1 MVDSVDAMTLR
12 AAMQADTWFR
22 ACDSAMQDA
31 LLAHGRKRRLVPGEH
46 LFAQGETGEQG
57 GGLFCVMSGSLTVQS
72 VDTEGQMPVLV
83 VLAPYCW
90 FGELSFTDGQPRSHD
105 AVADIPSM
113 VFCVPREPLLAW
125 LEGHPRHWRA
135 IAMLAVGKL
144 RTVYQVIDE
153 EMRRPLT
160 QRIARRL
167 WLAFHG
173 WGWRRD
179 NPVHS
184 VHWSQDQLARMLG
197 NARPS
202 VNKSLREL
210 EDSGAIRLRYGTIEV
225 LDSALL
231 RQACD
236 GVLEPLES

>member
-1 MVDSVDAMTLR
+1 MIDPVDAVTLR

-22 ACDSAMQDA
+22 NCDSAMQDA
-31 LLAHGRKRRLVPGEH
+31 LLVHGRRRSLLPGEH
-46 LFAQGETGEQG
+46 LFDQGDPG

-72 VDTEGQMPVLV
+72 VDAEGQMPVLV
-83 VLAPYCW
+83 VLTPYHW

-105 AVADIPSM
+105 AVADLPSV

-125 LEGHPRHWRA
+125 LEGHPKHWRD

-144 RTVYQVIDE
+144 RIVYQVIDE

-179 NPVHS
+179 NPVRS

-197 NARPS
+197 NGRPS

-236 GVLEPLES
+236 GVLETLKV